1 MHEKGLLK
9 RLEII
14 FHYTKKSEINSLK
27 SCVYLCWG
35 LGGFALHLK
44 PLFFSYNK
52 CKNIKSQKNYLEKYL
67 IWVIFSNH
75 RSNCTPKW
83 PSKDNYSSRVNV
95 SPLRKMIQCS
105 LTEEKLTVNKQHHNI
120 KSRLQ
125 SSLNREIYLSI
136 FSNSMLRRKS
146 VTCSITVYVIEHWH
160 LKTISTYTRLFFS
173 FFLVD
178 PMKLLIR

>member
-1 MHEKGLLK
+1 M
-9 RLEII
+9 
-14 FHYTKKSEINSLK
+14 
-27 SCVYLCWG
+27 
-35 LGGFALHLK
+35 
-44 PLFFSYNK
+44 
-52 CKNIKSQKNYLEKYL
+52 QKHKVAKELIERYL

-83 PSKDNYSSRVNV
+83 PSKDNYSSCVNV

-120 KSRLQ
+120 KSRFQ
-125 SSLNREIYLSI
+125 SSLNRKIYLSI

-160 LKTISTYTRLFFS
+160 LKTISTNTSLLFIFYWPNEATDKITKRLDINIAGTYPRYESINTLHCNFCNIMRTIS
-173 FFLVD
+173 RRCA
-178 PMKLLIR
+178 ISAGN